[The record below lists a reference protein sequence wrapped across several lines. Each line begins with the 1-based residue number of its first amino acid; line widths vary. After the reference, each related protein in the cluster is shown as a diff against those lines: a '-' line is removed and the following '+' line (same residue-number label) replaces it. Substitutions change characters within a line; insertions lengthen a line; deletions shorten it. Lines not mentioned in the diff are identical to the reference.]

1 MTEQNA
7 EEIRAKK
14 HRVAEENAETRKK
27 NLALAEGLAEKLTG
41 KVLPLSSAPDTEVPT
56 AVRFSSINGVL
67 PADLIVATS
76 KEKAAILTGVV
87 SDLAKLAGDF
97 ILSVKLWGVFDTR
110 RAFLAE
116 KVLNPAI
123 WSAIQRG
130 DCFVAYKKTSGGKS
144 ASRSISWEIDLI
156 DAMKFADSVVNTSTK
171 KVAEIK
177 DRPPIF

>member
-1 MTEQNA
+1 MTEKQNA
-7 EEIRAKK
+7 EK
-14 HRVAEENAETRKK
+14 
-27 NLALAEGLAEKLTG
+27 LAEKVAAEKLASAAAAKKLAETLKG

-56 AVRFSSINGVL
+56 AVRFSSISGVSRANL
-67 PADLIVATS
+67 VMATTV
-76 KEKAAILTGVV
+76 EKAAILTGVV

-144 ASRSISWEIDLI
+144 ASRSISWEVDLV
-156 DAMKFADSVVNTSTK
+156 DAMKFAESVVNTSTE

-177 DRPPIF
+177 DRAPIF

>member
-1 MTEQNA
+1 MTEKQNA
-7 EEIRAKK
+7 EK
-14 HRVAEENAETRKK
+14 
-27 NLALAEGLAEKLTG
+27 LAEKVAAEKLASAAAAKKLAGMLKG
-41 KVLPLSSAPDTEVPT
+41 KVLPLSSVPDTEVPT
-56 AVRFSSINGVL
+56 MVRFSSIGGVL
-67 PADLIVATS
+67 PADLVMATS

-144 ASRSISWEIDLI
+144 ASRSISWEVDLV
-156 DAMKFADSVVNTSTK
+156 DAMKFAESVVNTSTE

-177 DRPPIF
+177 DRAPIF